1 MKRVCGLFLIL
12 LLTLP
17 AFPIPQEELYKVDGQ
32 SIIDFISRLA
42 SDGMAGRKSGM
53 PSGDQAE
60 EWLAQEYRKL
70 GLKPAGE
77 NGTYFQ
83 KFRFPMHHFESLGK
97 LDLIDSGNP
106 EKAYTYGDDYYF
118 FPVSGGGHIRAEVVF
133 IGYGISSPEKG
144 LDEYEA
150 VDVEG
155 KIVLCFSGAPGG
167 DTEKWRPEYYDYNK
181 AEAAL
186 AHGAA
191 GLLVYDP
198 QDSIKALPRMRVWS
212 FNLSRYK
219 KGLLFAKIGHK
230 VVEDVMSGSGKTIE
244 EWITAVNKSM
254 NPLHFATEHRL
265 EIKADV
271 LVDSEREAANV
282 IGMIPGSDPE
292 LKEEVVIISGH
303 LDGGGKDPDGVI
315 YNGAN
320 DNASGIGVFLEI
332 ARVMAANIATPRR
345 TILFIGWGA
354 EEQGGW
360 GSQYFLANS
369 MFPLDRIKS
378 VFVLDVVGRG
388 DGEFYLFGAGHFTDQ
403 YEALK
408 KKIDPGLLDGFKPR
422 EDAGSDQYYF
432 QQKEIPSYFAHNIR
446 EDSISHT
453 PEDDTDVLDPKVLE
467 KVGRLFYH
475 AALAAANLN

>member
-1 MKRVCGLFLIL
+1 MFFIL
-12 LLTLP
+12 LLTPP
-17 AFPIPQEELYKVDGQ
+17 ASPNLQEGSDQVDGKR
-32 SIIDFISRLA
+32 IIDYISHLA
-42 SDGMAGRKSGM
+42 STEMEGRKSGVS
-53 PSGDQAE
+53 SGYRAE
-60 EWLAQEYRKL
+60 EWLAREYRKL

-83 KFRFPMHHFESLGK
+83 KFRFPMHHFETTGK
-97 LDLIDSGNP
+97 LALIDRDDA
-106 EKAYTYGDDYYF
+106 ERVYTYGDDYYF

-144 LDEYEA
+144 LDEYES

-155 KIVLCFSGAPGG
+155 KIVLCLSGAPGG
-167 DTEKWRPEYYDYNK
+167 DTEKWRPEYYDYTK
-181 AEAAL
+181 ADAAL
-186 AHGAA
+186 ARGAA
-191 GLLVYDP
+191 GLLLYDP
-198 QDSIKALPRMRVWS
+198 ADSGENLPRYRIWS

-219 KGLLFAKIGHK
+219 RGLLFARIGPK
-230 VVEDVMSGSGKTIE
+230 VVEELISGSGKRIE
-244 EWITAVNKSM
+244 QWKAAVDSDM
-254 NPLHFATEHRL
+254 EPRHFATGKRL
-265 EIKADV
+265 EIQADV
-271 LVDSEREAANV
+271 LVDTEREAANV
-282 IGMIPGSDPE
+282 IGMIPGSDPH

-303 LDGGGKDPDGVI
+303 LDGGGKDPDGVV
-315 YNGAN
+315 YHGAN

-332 ARVMAANIATPRR
+332 ARVMVANRAAPRR
-345 TILFIGWGA
+345 TMLFIGWGA

-360 GSQYFLANS
+360 GSRHFITYPLI
-369 MFPLDRIKS
+369 PLDRIQS

-403 YEALK
+403 FEAIK
-408 KKIDPGLLDGFKPR
+408 KEIDPDLLIGFKAR

-453 PEDDTDVLDPKVLE
+453 PEDRTDALDPKVLE

-475 AALAAANLN
+475 AALAAADMD